1 MANIPFLNN
10 AYFTAKVGI
19 GTASPAGILEV
30 AGNTDTDA
38 NFLIIKDKDASAGSA
53 RPSIR
58 FAKSD
63 GTVLGQLLALDGTNQ
78 RLQFSGNNTQDP
90 HLTVY
95 NNGNVGIGTTSPSA
109 NLDILNGT
117 TGASLKLSA
126 TSTAYWQLQR
136 DPTTGNLNISD
147 DGIGN
152 VMSLDQVSGNVG
164 IGTTSPVSPL
174 TVKSNSVSSGESGI
188 VIQANGNTNSIIKLG
203 ERATDGGRFEMLDAN
218 VTKIA
223 LYTDG
228 TSNYIN
234 AGNVGIGTTAPTT
247 KLNVSGSIAVSSG
260 SYLSFIDSNLNYNKI
275 GRNTSVGGIQI
286 TTGGNATMNLLDNG
300 NVGIGTTSPS
310 SKLQVSGDAYV
321 TGQFGQGV
329 TVANKIAA
337 YGGEFRSSG
346 ASAQIFFGRSGSSV
360 GSGAIGADSTYV
372 FKVWTIPGFGNPFV
386 IKQDGN
392 VGIGTTSPSYKLHV
406 NGGDAQIANGNTAT
420 LYMNNSANYLYGD
433 VNGVGIVAAGNNFRV
448 KTNNSERLRIIQ
460 NGNVGIGTTN
470 PLDLLHIVSTTA
482 DARVI
487 IDSGDGFD
495 AELKFFEDG
504 NVKYTTGFDAATDS
518 YVIGT
523 ANVDTNKRLVINSSG
538 DLQLPTYTAGTLVSD
553 ASGNISVSSGGG
565 AGGPYLPLSAG
576 SSYPLT
582 GDLYLDDGSGATPSL
597 YFKNGNDN
605 FWRYLM
611 ESGGDFSIKEGTSTR
626 LTFQAGGNV
635 GIGTTSPQSGG
646 GAASWVSLNGTAAYS
661 GGVVYTIN
669 STTKAYSYFESDY
682 LKQQA
687 QTGFGQKFIVNGTN
701 TAMTI
706 LSAGNVGIGVTSP
719 AQKLHVGDGGIR
731 VEKNATGLG
740 GFISIGNGTEAAGN
754 YSAYFFGNTSNDTGY
769 FKGGIAYETLSTTHG
784 RGDMHFLQRSDT
796 GSLSATISDSVMTIL
811 NGGNVGIGTTSPNS
825 KLDIRRSGNGVALE
839 LHQTSGSANDFV
851 DLKMIAG
858 NTGAGTLG
866 TILRHKRDGS
876 GGGDFSILT
885 NPTLTGTP
893 TEKLIV
899 KSGGNVGIGNT
910 GPNYKLSV
918 SGGIEAGGVVTY
930 SKVAGSLN
938 TTGYAI
944 AGLGTVFN
952 GASAFFTFTASGG
965 TGQYQRVVYSCAGV
979 GTNWV
984 VYKVIDE
991 GTNVLD
997 IEASATSAATIVF
1010 TFKTRSGT
1018 QAYSPRVV
1026 IQATGHSIIST
1037 YA

>member
-10 AYFTAKVGI
+10 AYFAAKVGI
-19 GTASPAGILEV
+19 GTASPTTKLQISADNASSPTANIFLDIDGSNQPGMGGQIMFGASTSGSITQYIATIQGVRSSLDNGSSDIHFQTTHVATATGPTTKMTILSDGNVGIGTTSPVGILEV

-38 NFLIIKDKDASAGSA
+38 NFLIIKDKDPSAGSA

-152 VMSLDQVSGNVG
+152 VMSLDQVSGNVGIGTTSPGYPLEVKSASPFVTTNSTGTGNSGFAMLVNAGSNGVGVIATDNGGSLTFDNGATGSAQSEKMRITSSGNVG

-337 YGGEFRSSG
+337 YGAEFRASG

-392 VGIGTTSPSYKLHV
+392 VGIGTTSPNRSLHV
-406 NGGDAQIANGNTAT
+406 
-420 LYMNNSANYLYGD
+420 
-433 VNGVGIVAAGNNFRV
+433 
-448 KTNNSERLRIIQ
+448 
-460 NGNVGIGTTN
+460 IG
-470 PLDLLHIVSTTA
+470 
-482 DARVI
+482 
-487 IDSGDGFD
+487 
-495 AELKFFEDG
+495 
-504 NVKYTTGFDAATDS
+504 
-518 YVIGT
+518 
-523 ANVDTNKRLVINSSG
+523 
-538 DLQLPTYTAGTLVSD
+538 
-553 ASGNISVSSGGG
+553 
-565 AGGPYLPLSAG
+565 
-576 SSYPLT
+576 
-582 GDLYLDDGSGATPSL
+582 
-597 YFKNGNDN
+597 
-605 FWRYLM
+605 
-611 ESGGDFSIKEGTSTR
+611 
-626 LTFQAGGNV
+626 
-635 GIGTTSPQSGG
+635 
-646 GAASWVSLNGTAAYS
+646 
-661 GGVVYTIN
+661 
-669 STTKAYSYFESDY
+669 
-682 LKQQA
+682 QQ
-687 QTGFGQKFIVNGTN
+687 
-701 TAMTI
+701 
-706 LSAGNVGIGVTSP
+706 
-719 AQKLHVGDGGIR
+719 
-731 VEKNATGLG
+731 
-740 GFISIGNGTEAAGN
+740 
-754 YSAYFFGNTSNDTGY
+754 
-769 FKGGIAYETLSTTHG
+769 
-784 RGDMHFLQRSDT
+784 
-796 GSLSATISDSVMTIL
+796 
-811 NGGNVGIGTTSPNS
+811 
-825 KLDIRRSGNGVALE
+825 
-839 LHQTSGSANDFV
+839 
-851 DLKMIAG
+851 
-858 NTGAGTLG
+858 
-866 TILRHKRDGS
+866 
-876 GGGDFSILT
+876 
-885 NPTLTGTP
+885 
-893 TEKLIV
+893 
-899 KSGGNVGIGNT
+899 
-910 GPNYKLSV
+910 
-918 SGGIEAGGVVTY
+918 
-930 SKVAGSLN
+930 
-938 TTGYAI
+938 
-944 AGLGTVFN
+944 
-952 GASAFFTFTASGG
+952 
-965 TGQYQRVVYSCAGV
+965 
-979 GTNWV
+979 
-984 VYKVIDE
+984 
-991 GTNVLD
+991 
-997 IEASATSAATIVF
+997 
-1010 TFKTRSGT
+1010 
-1018 QAYSPRVV
+1018 
-1026 IQATGHSIIST
+1026 
-1037 YA
+1037 